1 MTDTIANGMTTLMNN
16 EMRLKRECVI
26 NPASK
31 LLGRVLR
38 VMQLNGYIGEFE
50 FIDDGRTGKFK
61 VQLLGRINKC
71 GSVKPRFPVRADEFE
86 KWERNF
92 LPSKDMGILVVSTSR
107 GVTSHKVAK
116 EEKIG
121 GRLLAFVY

>member
-1 MTDTIANGMTTLMNN
+1 MTDTIANGMTTLVNN
-16 EMRLKRECVI
+16 EMRLKRECI
-26 NPASK
+26 ISPASK

-71 GSVKPRFPVRADEFE
+71 GAVRPRFPVKYGEFE
-86 KWERNF
+86 KWERSF
-92 LPSKDMGILVVSTSR
+92 LPSRDMGILVVSTSR
-107 GVTSHKVAK
+107 GVTSHKAAK

-121 GRLLAFVY
+121 GRLLAFAY